1 MGTSHDPCARCGRP
15 PADADDHL
23 GWEAVVLGGRVV
35 LICPGCVTEAER
47 REIEA
52 DWIAAEDEVR
62 QRETDSGWG

>member
-1 MGTSHDPCARCGRP
+1 M
-15 PADADDHL
+15 
-23 GWEAVVLGGRVV
+23 LGGRVV